1 MNKYIWISLCGLFL
15 LSIGCKEELR
25 SIINTEGAIPGPVT
39 DVVTTNTAGGAT
51 ISYSLPPGDDLLY
64 VEAEYKLSSGLV
76 QRIQS
81 SRHNNLLE
89 IEGFGDI
96 NAYDINLYSVGKTL
110 KRSQPVVVTIN
121 PLPPPIWDVYE
132 SLDVQA
138 DFGGL
143 TMDFENIHQAEVT
156 IAVEKKDSLGDWA
169 LAEMFY
175 TSQRSGKLSVRGM
188 EAEPSAFRIYV
199 RDRWGNQSDQ
209 EELSLTP
216 LYEERIPKEG
226 FREYKTPTDP
236 LYHGSIPLSNL
247 WNDKLT
253 GGSSAGD
260 SWMRTRNGTGTPH
273 HFTFDMGVTAKLSRF
288 IFHQRGTVDETN
300 LLYSGGSPRF
310 FELWGSNA
318 PASDGSYDGWVKIMD
333 CELVKPSGRPVP
345 DNSAEDIEVAKA
357 GHEYI
362 VPLEAEAFR
371 YLRIRVVRTFG
382 NTDYSWWGNI
392 AFYGQIQD

>member
-1 MNKYIWISLCGLFL
+1 M
-15 LSIGCKEELR
+15 GCKEELR
-25 SIINTEGAIPGPVT
+25 SLINENGVVPVPIT
-39 DVVTTNTAGGAT
+39 DVVATNTAGGAI
-51 ISYSLPPGDDLLY
+51 ISYKLPPGDDLLY
-64 VEAEYKLSSGLV
+64 VEAEYTLSSGLI

-81 SRHNNLLE
+81 SRHSSSLE
-89 IEGFGDI
+89 IEGFGDV
-96 NAYDINLYSVGKTL
+96 NSYDIKLYSVGKSL
-110 KRSQPVVVTIN
+110 KRSEPVVVSVQ

-132 SLDVQA
+132 SLVIQA

-143 TMDFENIHQAEVT
+143 TLDFENLNQAEVT

-175 TSQRSGKLSVRGM
+175 TSQRSGKLSLRGM
-188 EAEPSAFRIYV
+188 EAEPSEFRVYV
-199 RDRWGNQSDQ
+199 RDRWGNQSEQ
-209 EELSLTP
+209 EVVSLTP

-226 FREYKTPTDP
+226 FREFRTPTDP
-236 LYHGSIPLSNL
+236 IYFGSVRLSNL

-253 GGSSAGD
+253 GGSSSSD
-260 SWMRTRNGTGTPH
+260 SWMRTQNGTGTPH

-288 IFHQRGTVDETN
+288 IFHQRGTIDETS
-300 LLYSGGSPRF
+300 LLYGGGSPRF
-310 FELWGSNA
+310 FELWGSNE
-318 PASDGSYDGWVKIMD
+318 PASDGSYDGWVKLMD

-345 DNSAEDIEVAKA
+345 DNSAEDIEVAQA

-362 VPLEAEAFR
+362 VPLEAEAYR
-371 YLRIRVVRTFG
+371 YLRIRVLRTFG